1 MNESNFNKNKLLDLT
16 TTSDVLPFCVYYWV
30 NPQENIYRSYLSGPS
45 LVKDKDGNRYRL
57 SSELPKVEKK
67 DTDYFVEVGTADRL
81 DKLAFQFYGNASY
94 WWIIALANNIGKGTL
109 FIEEGTILRIPR
121 DPLSVESRNNSLNT
135 GY

>member
-1 MNESNFNKNKLLDLT
+1 MRSNKK
-16 TTSDVLPFCVYYWV
+16 
-30 NPQENIYRSYLSGPS
+30 I
-45 LVKDKDGNRYRL
+45 VKDKDGNRYRL